1 VGEVVTPGPEV
12 EAGNRFSIL
21 VRDGDD
27 GQGTGTGNGQG
38 NGQRTGTGNGRRN
51 GQGNGW
57 SVAILDPQGREV
69 AVRACRDET
78 EARTFSST
86 EARTF
91 ASTVRQHIAWLSE
104 ARFREIYLL
113 PEVA

>member
-86 EARTF
+86 
-91 ASTVRQHIAWLSE
+91 VRQHIAWLSE
-104 ARFREIYLL
+104 ARFREIYRLA
-113 PEVA
+113 EGA